1 MLQRRVARDDND
13 NDDEGEGAVVAARKY
28 YVKRKTERWVVSEE
42 VRLNI

>member
-1 MLQRRVARDDND
+1 MLQRRVARDD